1 LAHPAARYHLETKG
15 IAMATWLITGCSAG
29 LGRALASAVLDR
41 GENVVVTA
49 RDAAS
54 VEVLAQAYPGSALA
68 LPLDVTDHAQIREV
82 ARAAQE
88 RFGSIDVLVNNAGH
102 SYRAAVEEAAEDQV
116 QELFATNFFGP
127 AALIRAVLPGMRAQ
141 RGGAI
146 VNISSI
152 GARSSPIGSGY
163 YAASKAALEA
173 MTESLRKEVG
183 PLGITVM
190 AVEPGAFRTSFLR
203 SVAQPRETIG
213 DYAATVGAR
222 REQDSTR
229 DGHQPGDP
237 ARAAQAIIT
246 SVQDPDP
253 PRLLILGP
261 DALTQFRGA
270 TKELIA
276 DVDAREQTSLS
287 TSFPGESS

>member
-1 LAHPAARYHLETKG
+1 
-15 IAMATWLITGCSAG
+15 MATWLITGCSAG
-29 LGRALASAVLDR
+29 LGRALATAVLDR
-41 GENVVVTA
+41 GENVVVTT
-49 RDAAS
+49 RDPAS
-54 VEVLAQAYPGSALA
+54 VEDLARCHPGTALA
-68 LPLDVTDHAQIREV
+68 LPLDVTDHAQVREV
-82 ARAAQE
+82 VRGARD
-88 RFGSIDVLVNNAGH
+88 RFGNIDVLVNNAGH

-127 AALIRAVLPGMRAQ
+127 AALIQAVLPGMREQ
-141 RGGAI
+141 HSGTI

-173 MTESLRKEVG
+173 MTESLRKEVA

-203 SVAQPRETIG
+203 SVTQPRETIG
-213 DYAATVGAR
+213 DYDDTVGAR
-222 REQDSTR
+222 REQDTTR

-237 ARAAQAIIT
+237 ASAAQAIIT
-246 SVQDPDP
+246 TVRNPGP

-261 DALTQFRGA
+261 DALTQFRDA
-270 TKELIA
+270 MKELNA
-276 DVDAREQTSLS
+276 DVDTWEQTSLA
-287 TSFPGESS
+287 TSFPSESS

>member
-1 LAHPAARYHLETKG
+1 
-15 IAMATWLITGCSAG
+15 MATWLITGCSTG
-29 LGRALASAVLDR
+29 LGRALASAALDH
-41 GENVVVTA
+41 GQNVVVTA

-54 VEVLAQAYPGSALA
+54 AEVLAQAHPGTALA
-68 LPLDVTDHAQIREV
+68 LPLDVTNHAQRRDV
-82 ARAAQE
+82 VQAARE
-88 RFGSIDVLVNNAGH
+88 RFGTIDVLVNNAGH

-127 AALIRAVLPGMRAQ
+127 AALIQAVLPGMREQ
-141 RGGAI
+141 RSGTI

-173 MTESLRKEVG
+173 MTESLRKEVA

-190 AVEPGAFRTSFLR
+190 AVELGAFRTTFLR

-213 DYAATVGAR
+213 DYAGTVGAR
-222 REQDSTR
+222 REQDTRR

-246 SVQDPDP
+246 AVQNPAP

-261 DALTQFRGA
+261 DALTQFRDA
-270 TKELIA
+270 MKELSA
-276 DVDAREQTSLS
+276 DVDAWDQTSLA